1 MATKY
6 YSSLYHNPPNPEV
19 SGGAPIYQGPHGA
32 MTAGSSHFIR
42 GTVTIPAATFTTGD
56 TMALCKVP
64 KDARLVRIAIVPSA
78 DLDSGNSFTFN
89 LGWTSASN
97 THASAST
104 GLQGTAAFELK
115 ASDTIAAAVSIKGDE
130 LVLARAAGALAAG
143 TLSFVAELS
152 YD

>member
-6 YSSLYHNPPNPEV
+6 SSSLYHNPPNPEV
-19 SGGAPIYQGPHGA
+19 AGGAPIYQGPHGA
-32 MTAGSSHFIR
+32 MASGMAHFIR
-42 GTVTIPAATFTTGD
+42 GSVTIPAATLGAGD
-56 TMALCKVP
+56 SIALFKVP

-89 LGWTSASN
+89 LGWTSAAN
-97 THASAST
+97 THAAAST

-115 ASDTIAAAVSIKGDE
+115 ASDTIASAVSVKGDE
-130 LVLARAAGALAAG
+130 LLLTRVAGALAAG
-143 TLSFVAELS
+143 TLSFVAEVS